1 MRTLFHSLVYL
12 ALGVWLGA
20 LVFFGAILAPIAFS
34 QLPPLF
40 HPAAGIHAAG
50 MVVGG
55 SLVRL
60 HWMGLLCGLVFLAVL
75 ILARA
80 HYRTIIPQAVLV
92 LVMMLLTAY
101 SQFSIIPRMDT
112 ARDSVGGNV
121 DAVAA
126 NNPGRQIFDHLHQ
139 TSVHVE
145 GLVLLCGI
153 GALVATAHGRVGNCR
168 RYTCSIAPQGRNTII
183 CLDGES
189 HENWHHRSASSR

>member
-1 MRTLFHSLVYL
+1 MRTLFHSLAYI
-12 ALGVWLGA
+12 ALSLWLGA
-20 LVFFGAILAPIAFS
+20 LVFFGAVLAPIAFS

-40 HPAAGIHAAG
+40 ATPAAGIHAAG

-60 HWMGLLCGLVFLAVL
+60 HWIGLFCGLIFLVVSV
-75 ILARA
+75 LARA
-80 HYRTIIPQAVLV
+80 HYRTIIPQALLV

-126 NNPGRQIFDHLHQ
+126 NNPGREIFDRLHQ
-139 TSVHVE
+139 QSVHVE
-145 GLVLLCGI
+145 ALVLLCGL
-153 GALVATAHGRVGNCR
+153 GALAATAHWSR
-168 RYTCSIAPQGRNTII
+168 REI
-183 CLDGES
+183 
-189 HENWHHRSASSR
+189 

>member
-12 ALGVWLGA
+12 SLGLWLGA
-20 LVFFGAILAPIAFS
+20 LVFFGAVLAPIAFS

-40 HPAAGIHAAG
+40 PTPAAGIHAAG
-50 MVVGG
+50 LIVGG

-60 HWMGLLCGLVFLAVL
+60 HWIGLFCGLIFLVVSVV
-75 ILARA
+75 ARA

-92 LVMMLLTAY
+92 LAMMLLTAY

-112 ARDSVGGNV
+112 ARESVGGNV

-126 NNPGRQIFDHLHQ
+126 NNPGRQIFDRLHQ
-139 TSVHVE
+139 RSVHVE

-153 GALVATAHGRVGNCR
+153 GALVATAHWSRRRSSRCEPAPFLFR
-168 RYTCSIAPQGRNTII
+168 RYT
-183 CLDGES
+183 
-189 HENWHHRSASSR
+189 

>member
-12 ALGVWLGA
+12 VLGLWLGA
-20 LVFFGAILAPIAFS
+20 LVFFGAVLAPIAFS

-40 HPAAGIHAAG
+40 ATPAAGIHAAG

-60 HWMGLLCGLVFLAVL
+60 HWIGLFCGLIFLVVSV
-75 ILARA
+75 LARA
-80 HYRTIIPQAVLV
+80 HYRSIIPQALLV

-126 NNPGRQIFDHLHQ
+126 NNPGREIFDRLHQ
-139 TSVHVE
+139 QSVHVE
-145 GLVLLCGI
+145 ALVLLCGL
-153 GALVATAHGRVGNCR
+153 GALAAPAHWSR
-168 RYTCSIAPQGRNTII
+168 REI
-183 CLDGES
+183 
-189 HENWHHRSASSR
+189 

>member
-12 ALGVWLGA
+12 VLGLWLGA
-20 LVFFGAILAPIAFS
+20 LVFFGAVLAPIAFS

-40 HPAAGIHAAG
+40 ATPAAGIHAAG

-60 HWMGLLCGLVFLAVL
+60 HWIGLFCGLIFLVVSV
-75 ILARA
+75 LARA
-80 HYRTIIPQAVLV
+80 HYRTIIPQALLV

-126 NNPGRQIFDHLHQ
+126 NNPGREIFDRLHQ
-139 TSVHVE
+139 QSVHVE
-145 GLVLLCGI
+145 ALVLLCGL
-153 GALVATAHGRVGNCR
+153 GALAATAHWSR
-168 RYTCSIAPQGRNTII
+168 REI
-183 CLDGES
+183 
-189 HENWHHRSASSR
+189 

>member
-12 ALGVWLGA
+12 ALGLWLGA

-40 HPAAGIHAAG
+40 ATPAAGIHAAG
-50 MVVGG
+50 MVVGD

-60 HWMGLLCGLVFLAVL
+60 HWIGLFCGLIFLVVSV
-75 ILARA
+75 LARA
-80 HYRTIIPQAVLV
+80 HYRTIIPQALLV

-126 NNPGRQIFDHLHQ
+126 NNPGRQIFDRLHQ
-139 TSVHVE
+139 RSVHVE
-145 GLVLLCGI
+145 ALVLLCGL
-153 GALVATAHGRVGNCR
+153 GALVATAHWSR
-168 RYTCSIAPQGRNTII
+168 REI
-183 CLDGES
+183 
-189 HENWHHRSASSR
+189 

>member
-12 ALGVWLGA
+12 VLSLWLGA
-20 LVFFGAILAPIAFS
+20 LVFFGAVLAPLAFS

-40 HPAAGIHAAG
+40 STPAAGIHAAG
-50 MVVGG
+50 LIVGG

-60 HWMGLLCGLVFLAVL
+60 HWIGLLCGLIFLVL
-75 ILARA
+75 IVVARA
-80 HYRTIIPQAVLV
+80 HFRTIIPAAVLV
-92 LVMMLLTAY
+92 LAMMVLTGY

-126 NNPGRQIFDHLHQ
+126 NNPGRQIFDRLHQ
-139 TSVHVE
+139 RSTHVE

-153 GALVATAHGRVGNCR
+153 GALVATAHWSR
-168 RYTCSIAPQGRNTII
+168 R
-183 CLDGES
+183 EV
-189 HENWHHRSASSR
+189 

>member
-1 MRTLFHSLVYL
+1 VRTLFHSLVYL
-12 ALGVWLGA
+12 VLGLWLGA
-20 LVFFGAILAPIAFS
+20 LVFFGAVLAPIAFS

-40 HPAAGIHAAG
+40 ATPAAGIHGAG

-60 HWMGLLCGLVFLAVL
+60 HWIGLFCGLIFLVVSVV
-75 ILARA
+75 ARA

-121 DAVAA
+121 EAVAA
-126 NNPGRQIFDHLHQ
+126 NNPGRQIFDRLHQ
-139 TSVHVE
+139 RSVHVE
-145 GLVLLCGI
+145 VLVLLCGV
-153 GALVATAHGRVGNCR
+153 GALVATAHWSR
-168 RYTCSIAPQGRNTII
+168 REI
-183 CLDGES
+183 
-189 HENWHHRSASSR
+189 

>member
-1 MRTLFHSLVYL
+1 VRTLFHSLVYL
-12 ALGVWLGA
+12 VLGLWLGA
-20 LVFFGAILAPIAFS
+20 LVFFGAVLAPIAFS

-40 HPAAGIHAAG
+40 ATPAAGIHAAG

-60 HWMGLLCGLVFLAVL
+60 HWIGLFCGLIFLVVSVV
-75 ILARA
+75 ARA
-80 HYRTIIPQAVLV
+80 HYRTIIPQALLV

-126 NNPGRQIFDHLHQ
+126 NNPGREIFDHLHQ
-139 TSVHVE
+139 QSVHVE
-145 GLVLLCGI
+145 ALVLLCGL
-153 GALVATAHGRVGNCR
+153 GALAATAHWSR
-168 RYTCSIAPQGRNTII
+168 REI
-183 CLDGES
+183 
-189 HENWHHRSASSR
+189 